1 MKKVSNMLLIG
12 IFMLIITVP
21 YLFAHRDFE
30 ERVSDTENRML
41 AAYPRIL
48 DDNTKKFNSNYIK
61 EFESWLSDNLRGRT
75 ILVEMNAGIQYQLF
89 HRIVKNDTIEG
100 KNHWLFI
107 NSEEMFQEYQHLN
120 LLDEDSLELVVDN
133 LQGLSEYLKE
143 KGVTFYYFQCLDK
156 ESIYPQEY
164 IEGIHQIGECSRA
177 EQLINELQRKTDIP
191 VIFPQKELQEK
202 AKKDLIYYQY
212 VDLEHW
218 NEKGAYIGYRA
229 LLDRIREDYEKAEVL
244 ELDDYNQLKIEKT
257 TDIYGYTYPYS
268 EICPVYEV
276 KNPAAIEKTEEIMGI
291 WDYLVYKEHTYYYE
305 NNQIDSDLK
314 ILVIG
319 DSFIRMFLKDDIA
332 EGFSETLSIDWMN
345 LPLLDKIV
353 QDFQPDIVV
362 LESTESTLGTVIE
375 YLDQMEFVK

>member
-1 MKKVSNMLLIG
+1 M
-12 IFMLIITVP
+12 
-21 YLFAHRDFE
+21 
-30 ERVSDTENRML
+30 
-41 AAYPRIL
+41 
-48 DDNTKKFNSNYIK
+48 
-61 EFESWLSDNLRGRT
+61 
-75 ILVEMNAGIQYQLF
+75 
-89 HRIVKNDTIEG
+89 
-100 KNHWLFI
+100 
-107 NSEEMFQEYQHLN
+107 
-120 LLDEDSLELVVDN
+120 
-133 LQGLSEYLKE
+133 
-143 KGVTFYYFQCLDK
+143 DK

-229 LLDRIREDYEKAEVL
+229 LLDRIHEDYEKAEVL

-291 WDYLVYKEHTYYYE
+291 WDYLVYKEHTNYYE
-305 NNQIDSDLK
+305 NNQIDSNLK
-314 ILVIG
+314 ILLVG

-345 LPLLDKIV
+345 LPILDKIV

-362 LESTESTLGTVIE
+362 LESTESTLGTVME
-375 YLDQMEFVK
+375 YLDRMEFVK